1 MRRNSI
7 FSFLSAATRLL
18 TNMLLFVGIARF
30 YGPEGFGQFTVAHT
44 YLTLFFLIA
53 DFGFDLL
60 LTTEIARAPGRS
72 GLLMQQF
79 FPAKLILSL
88 VATVAMWSVALFST
102 MSAGTE
108 VLMLILGSGLLA
120 NAIASFCFAV
130 FKGHQNLFEE
140 MRVSLTQNV
149 ALLCVL
155 LVLELIQ
162 APLPYVALAFVL
174 SRVFGVALIIPR
186 TFALT
191 RLRELHF
198 TFARWREIL
207 RAGLP
212 FGVHL
217 LFGSLYFQ
225 LDTLLLAQWRGD
237 QAVGIYQAAM
247 KLIVLVLVIPDVI
260 SNVIVPVLSRLHA
273 EDFDQWRRL
282 ARIVSKGLMY
292 LGLPFGIIFYLYADQ
307 IIQMVYGSERYTA
320 AAPLMRI
327 FAFIVIVRF
336 SVETHAMLLTTS
348 KRQIHR
354 MLIVICMTVLNFT
367 LNRYAIP
374 HYGLQG
380 SAVVSL
386 ITNVIAGALY
396 ISIAYMRDLK
406 SLLLVGP
413 RQVMAVGLTIV
424 MAIALFSLNV
434 QSLFIGL
441 FAV

>member
-140 MRVSLTQNV
+140 MRVAVTQNV
-149 ALLCVL
+149 ALFCVL
-155 LVLELIQ
+155 LVVAVIQ

-191 RLRELHF
+191 RLRE
-198 TFARWREIL
+198 
-207 RAGLP
+207 
-212 FGVHL
+212 
-217 LFGSLYFQ
+217 
-225 LDTLLLAQWRGD
+225 
-237 QAVGIYQAAM
+237 
-247 KLIVLVLVIPDVI
+247 
-260 SNVIVPVLSRLHA
+260 
-273 EDFDQWRRL
+273 
-282 ARIVSKGLMY
+282 
-292 LGLPFGIIFYLYADQ
+292 
-307 IIQMVYGSERYTA
+307 
-320 AAPLMRI
+320 
-327 FAFIVIVRF
+327 
-336 SVETHAMLLTTS
+336 
-348 KRQIHR
+348 
-354 MLIVICMTVLNFT
+354 
-367 LNRYAIP
+367 
-374 HYGLQG
+374 
-380 SAVVSL
+380 
-386 ITNVIAGALY
+386 
-396 ISIAYMRDLK
+396 
-406 SLLLVGP
+406 
-413 RQVMAVGLTIV
+413 
-424 MAIALFSLNV
+424 
-434 QSLFIGL
+434 
-441 FAV
+441 